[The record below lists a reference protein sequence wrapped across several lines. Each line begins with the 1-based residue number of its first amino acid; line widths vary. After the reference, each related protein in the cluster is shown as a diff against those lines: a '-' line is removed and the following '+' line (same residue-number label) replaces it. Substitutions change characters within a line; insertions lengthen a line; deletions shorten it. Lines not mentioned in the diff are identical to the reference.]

1 VRAGCRVRPAVAA
14 LAVAA
19 AAVIVAA
26 ALVLPSGVHAV
37 GGDDEAPSLAAGA
50 LVYAQNCNGCHG
62 PKGLGDV
69 GPSLLPAGSASIVAG
84 MVEEGGF
91 EMPPF
96 GSALDSSQIAA
107 VSEYV
112 AADLAAPEARTADIV
127 RGGELYRLY
136 CAGCHSATGRG
147 GALAKGRNAPDISLH
162 PAGQSLAAMII
173 GRRGMSAFAG
183 NTFDVGQ
190 QAAVSRYVEM
200 LVEPPSPGG
209 HGLGYYGPV
218 TEGFAAAG
226 GLLVL
231 IALAVWLA
239 WKSREEPE

>member
-1 VRAGCRVRPAVAA
+1 VA
-14 LAVAA
+14 LTVASA
-19 AAVIVAA
+19 AMMAAVFSA
-26 ALVLPSGVHAV
+26 ALVLPGGVHAAD
-37 GGDDEAPSLAAGA
+37 GEDGAPSLAAGA

-62 PKGLGDV
+62 PQGLGDV
-69 GPSLLPAGSASIVAG
+69 GPSLLPAGSAGIVAG
-84 MVEEGGF
+84 MVVEGGF

-96 GSALDSSQIAA
+96 GSVLDSAQIAA

-112 AADLAAPEARTADIV
+112 AAQLAAPEARTADIV
-127 RGGELYRLY
+127 SGGELYRLY

-173 GRRGMSAFAG
+173 GRRGMPAFAG

-209 HGLGYYGPV
+209 RGLGYYGPV
-218 TEGFAAAG
+218 AEGFAAAG
-226 GLLVL
+226 GLLAL

-239 WKSREEPE
+239 WKSREEPG

>member
-1 VRAGCRVRPAVAA
+1 M
-14 LAVAA
+14 L
-19 AAVIVAA
+19 IVAA
-26 ALVLPSGVHAV
+26 CAAGLSFP
-37 GGDDEAPSLAAGA
+37 GGARATGEDGQGPSLAAGA
-50 LVYAQNCNGCHG
+50 VVYATNCNGCHG
-62 PKGLGDV
+62 PEGLGGV

-96 GSALDSSQIAA
+96 GRSLDAEQIAA
-107 VSEYV
+107 VAGYV
-112 AADLAAPEARTADIV
+112 AAELAAPEARTADV
-127 RGGELYRLY
+127 VHGGELYRLY

-147 GALAKGRNAPDISLH
+147 GAMAKGRNAPDISQY

-173 GRRGMSAFAG
+173 GRRGMPAFAG

-218 TEGFAAAG
+218 AEGFAAAG

-231 IALAVWLA
+231 VALAVWLA
-239 WKSREEPE
+239 WPSRESSE